1 MKYRIHPVLLPIF
14 LFFMI
19 VGGVSLY
26 AMLLF
31 SLLFH
36 ELGHVLAARHVGMK
50 IRSCTILPYGGELQ
64 FVNRQLANKQQRLI
78 VALGGPVA
86 TAVLLVLGICL
97 TFPGDTQFLRIQM
110 ILLSVNLL
118 PILPLDGGQ
127 VVSILLETEA
137 TKYTTRSNFLL
148 YSIVVSAS
156 LCAFLIAY
164 LPDSLPLVII
174 TSFLAVQNIISYRFR
189 RYERVF
195 EQLTKKETSFF

>member
-36 ELGHVLAARHVGMK
+36 EVGHVLAARHVGMK

-64 FVNRQLANKQQRLI
+64 FVNRQLASKRQRLI

-86 TAVLLVLGICL
+86 TAVLLLLGTYL
-97 TFPGDTQFLRIQM
+97 SFPGETQFVKIQL

-127 VVSILLETEA
+127 VVSVLLEREE

-148 YSIVVSAS
+148 YSIIAS
-156 LCAFLIAY
+156 TLLCVFFIAY
-164 LPDSLPLVII
+164 LPASLPLVII

-195 EQLTKKETSFF
+195 EQLARKETSFF

>member
-36 ELGHVLAARHVGMK
+36 ELGHVLAARYVGMK

-86 TAVLLVLGICL
+86 TAVLLVLGMCL
-97 TFPGDTQFLRIQM
+97 TFPGDAQFLKIQM

-156 LCAFLIAY
+156 LCAFFIAY